1 MPWFDGGA
9 INMRDLLRRLAEQ
22 VMYDWLVAVVDQ
34 PCGGGTNSRN
44 GNREWSLATCAG
56 ALSSHIPKLRS
67 DNFRASSIKDA

>member
-22 VMYDWLVAVVDQ
+22 VMYARLAAVVDQ

-44 GNREWSLATCAG
+44 GNRERLLATCVG
-56 ALSSHIPKLRS
+56 APTERIPKLRS
-67 DNFRASSIKDA
+67 V